1 MRNELRRSR
10 TETLRSNLTP
20 LGGLQTVGVLRKIVF
35 LLKAKQTYL
44 PLCNMLLFIRNNISK
59 RPSCFK
65 GQEILKNLSDI
76 KIIRCFRSDF
86 VDTVT
91 VLPGFRI

>member
-20 LGGLQTVGVLRKIVF
+20 LGGLQTVGVLRIVF

-44 PLCNMLLFIRNNISK
+44 PLCNMLFIRNNISK
-59 RPSCFK
+59 RPSCLK

-76 KIIRCFRSDF
+76 NIIRCFRSDF
-86 VDTVT
+86 VNTN
-91 VLPGFRI
+91 LPGFRI